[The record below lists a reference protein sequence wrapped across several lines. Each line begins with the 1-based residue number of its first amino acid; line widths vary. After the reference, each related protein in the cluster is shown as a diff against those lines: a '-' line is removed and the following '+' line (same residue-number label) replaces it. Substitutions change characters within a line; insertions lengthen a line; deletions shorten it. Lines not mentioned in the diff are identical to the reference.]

1 MVAVE
6 FGQVRAFLPGVAELP
21 VVAVVA
27 CMAGR
32 VAAVEFGQ
40 VRTCLPRVAEPP
52 VVAVAGVSPTRL
64 ERSAVVAVVCV
75 AGCVCVEGLGLVRAL
90 RSRVERSAVAVV
102 VCVAGCVC
110 VEGLGL
116 VRALRSRVER
126 SVVVAVVC
134 VAERLSAEGFERVRD
149 CLLRVVEPTGSRGGA
164 GGRCARRRL
173 PAGADV
179 GRSAAGGV
187 SADELRRPRALRLR
201 GAVPPA
207 PAAVAFASDRAPVGL
222 HGRAVASAGLAFAG
236 GHSPAPMVAGPEWV
250 AA

>member
-1 MVAVE
+1 MSPEKSRRVRVSLPRVARPPVVAFVAGWVGSVE
-6 FGQVRAFLPGVAELP
+6 FGQVRACLPRVAELP

-32 VAAVEFGQ
+32 VVAVEFGQ

-64 ERSAVVAVVCV
+64 ERSVVVAVVCV
-75 AGCVCVEGLGLVRAL
+75 AGCVCAEGLGR
-90 RSRVERSAVAVV
+90 
-102 VCVAGCVC
+102 
-110 VEGLGL
+110 

-134 VAERLSAEGFERVRD
+134 VAERLSAEGLGLVRN

-164 GGRCARRRL
+164 GWRCARRRL

-207 PAAVAFASDRAPVGL
+207 PAAVAFTSDRAPVGL